1 MNKYFIFYFGVLF
14 SLMAQDD
21 LLDLINE
28 ESAAVVPVT
37 ATFKATRIVNS
48 QSIELARP
56 KTLEFMILHRFGSMK
71 NGVYDLFGMD
81 EAAIRF
87 DLKYGINDRISTG
100 VGRSSLKKTYDIFS
114 KIKLMNQS
122 NVFPFSVA
130 LFADIEIETLKRENR
145 FSDKLVN
152 RLTYDTQLLMARKFN
167 QNLSLQI
174 MPTWVH
180 HNLVKK
186 HEDTH
191 DLYSMGVGG
200 RMKVTKRVSLNA
212 DTFFPVGE
220 RDSTFVQSW
229 GLGCDIETGGHVFQ
243 IMLTNVQG
251 SYESAY
257 IENASGA
264 IADKNLYLGFNIT
277 RVFAI

>member
-1 MNKYFIFYFGVLF
+1 MNKYFIFYFGVTF

-28 ESAAVVPVT
+28 EPITPVPVT

-87 DLKYGINDRISTG
+87 DLKYGINDRVSTG
-100 VGRSSLKKTYDIFS
+100 AGRSSLKKTYDIFS

-122 NVFPFSVA
+122 NVFPFSIA
-130 LFADIEIETLKRENR
+130 LFADIEIETLKRENS
-145 FSDKLVN
+145 FSNKLVN

-180 HNLVKK
+180 HNLVKNQ
-186 HEDTH
+186 DDAH

-200 RMKVTKRVSLNA
+200 RMKITKRVSLNA
-212 DTFFPVGE
+212 DTFFQVGE

-229 GLGCDIETGGHVFQ
+229 GIGCDIETGGHVFQ
-243 IMLTNVQG
+243 IMVTNVQG
-251 SYESAY
+251 SFESAY

>member
-1 MNKYFIFYFGVLF
+1 MNKYFIFYFGVIF

-100 VGRSSLKKTYDIFS
+100 AGRSSLKKNYDIFS
-114 KIKLMNQS
+114 KIKLLNQS
-122 NVFPFSVA
+122 NVFPFSIA
-130 LFADIEIETLKRENR
+130 LFADIEIETLKRENE

-152 RLTYDTQLLMARKFN
+152 RLTYNTQFLMARKFN
-167 QNLSLQI
+167 QNLSFQI

-186 HEDTH
+186 HEDEH

-200 RMKVTKRVSLNA
+200 RMKITKRVSLNA

-229 GLGCDIETGGHVFQ
+229 GIGCDIETGGHVFQ
-243 IMLTNVQG
+243 IMVTNVQG
-251 SYESAY
+251 SFESAY

>member
-1 MNKYFIFYFGVLF
+1 MNKYFIFYFGVIF

-28 ESAAVVPVT
+28 DPAAPVHVT

-87 DLKYGINDRISTG
+87 DLKYGINDRISAG
-100 VGRSSLKKTYDIFS
+100 AGRSSLKKNYDIFS

-122 NVFPFSVA
+122 NVFPFSIV
-130 LFADIEIETLKRENR
+130 LFADVEIETLRRENK

-152 RLTYDTQLLMARKFN
+152 RLTYDSQLLIARKFN
-167 QNLSLQI
+167 QNLSFQI

-180 HNLVKK
+180 YNLVKK
-186 HEDTH
+186 DEDAH

-212 DTFFPVGE
+212 DTFFPLGE
-220 RDSTFVQSW
+220 RDNDFTQSW
-229 GLGCDIETGGHVFQ
+229 GLGFDIQTGGHVFQ
-243 IMLTNVQG
+243 IMVTNVQG

-257 IENASGA
+257 IENASGS
-264 IADKNLYLGFNIT
+264 IDGMNIYLGFNIT
-277 RVFAI
+277 RVFSL

>member
-1 MNKYFIFYFGVLF
+1 MNKYFIFYFGVIL

-28 ESAAVVPVT
+28 EPVTPVPVT

-48 QSIELARP
+48 QSIELTRP

-71 NGVYDLFGMD
+71 NGAYDLFGMD

-100 VGRSSLKKTYDIFS
+100 AGRSSLNKTYDIFS

-122 NVFPFSVA
+122 NVFPFSIA
-130 LFADIEIETLKRENR
+130 LFTDIEIETLKRENK

-186 HEDTH
+186 NEDAH

-200 RMKVTKRVSLNA
+200 RMKITKRVSLNA

-229 GLGCDIETGGHVFQ
+229 GIGCDIETGGHVFQ
-243 IMLTNVQG
+243 IMVTNVQG
-251 SYESAY
+251 SFESAY